1 MAASLVPPTQQSR
14 EIRTESHGEQ
24 LPQSRGDTAANLANG
39 VEWQPETPSN
49 SHSLNDQI
57 NNCTPFFPG
66 ALWCRVLTTLSDEIF
81 MEDAQFSA
89 NIFDFLVNGGSML
102 ESTDLSGA
110 GSSPPGDRAAEQ
122 LSTERASVIP
132 TERFAKV
139 ARLWPHRM
147 GPNAATRLE
156 ANLWKE
162 VVAFG
167 AANICTDPSSDP
179 SNCVASGCDLA
190 VDEDQRLALIRE
202 FAPGRGGKRKSNG
215 SEVPSVTFPSTRLLN
230 LGLGLAFRHPH
241 LPLSFIHQPT
251 FSIKRAP
258 KSIAFALCLLGLGL
272 LDCKQARDFTKAYFT
287 VSMRCMASRM
297 MVLNSNTDSR
307 GQMLRPAIPD
317 NLGSGPCP
325 ETPHQRHLGYDSLDR
340 LAYAHC
346 SRSYCTSS
354 PPPCRIWSETQIV
367 FLGPSRSTT
376 SSGII
381 QSDTVGGLQSP
392 RKRGPAC

>member
-1 MAASLVPPTQQSR
+1 M
-14 EIRTESHGEQ
+14 
-24 LPQSRGDTAANLANG
+24 
-39 VEWQPETPSN
+39 
-49 SHSLNDQI
+49 
-57 NNCTPFFPG
+57 
-66 ALWCRVLTTLSDEIF
+66 LTTLSDEVF

-89 NIFDFLVNGGSML
+89 NVFDFLVNGGSML

-110 GSSPPGDRAAEQ
+110 GSSSPGDRAAEL

-162 VVAFG
+162 VVAFR
-167 AANICTDPSSDP
+167 ADNICTDPSPDP
-179 SNCVASGCDLA
+179 SNRDASGCDLA

-202 FAPGRGGKRKSNG
+202 FAPGRGGKRTSNG
-215 SEVPSVTFPSTRLLN
+215 SEVPNVTFPSTRLLN

-287 VSMRCMASRM
+287 VSMRCLASRTM
-297 MVLNSNTDSR
+297 MLNSSTDSR

-325 ETPHQRHLGYDSLDR
+325 ETPHQHQLGYDSLDR

-367 FLGPSRSTT
+367 FLGPS
-376 SSGII
+376 
-381 QSDTVGGLQSP
+381 
-392 RKRGPAC
+392 